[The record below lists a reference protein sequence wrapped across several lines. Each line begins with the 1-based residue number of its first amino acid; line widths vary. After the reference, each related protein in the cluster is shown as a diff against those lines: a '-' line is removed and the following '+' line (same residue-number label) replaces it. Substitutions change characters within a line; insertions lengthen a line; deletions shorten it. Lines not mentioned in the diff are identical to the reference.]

1 MAEADLAQVEAVLL
15 YVSEARLRA
24 ERAVRELELSG
35 AELPLVAA
43 LKDADTALAELHKRL
58 LQGTYFAVPQS
69 QLLLEQE

>member
-35 AELPLVAA
+35 AELHLVAA

-58 LQGTYFAVPQS
+58 LQTTYFAIGDN
-69 QLLLEQE
+69 QLSLG